1 MSSIPTIKDERGA
14 FIPYH
19 FNFYDTFWDQVN
31 ISINNEKFTFR
42 GMHYQTNPPQTKQ
55 VKVIQGRVLD
65 FLYHLETGEVKI
77 YELDIDN
84 DLWINDDYAHG
95 FLTLEPN
102 TIFTYKVK
110 GKYDPDSERSIV
122 WDTIPEIKSKILEVI
137 QNNKLT
143 ISEKDKLG
151 K

>member
-1 MSSIPTIKDERGA
+1 MSSIPTIKDKRGV

-19 FNFYDTFWDQVN
+19 FNFYDTSWDQVN
-31 ISINNEKFTFR
+31 ISINSERFTFR
-42 GMHYQTNPPQTKQ
+42 GMHYQTNPYQTKQ
-55 VKVIQGRVLD
+55 VKVIQGRALD
-65 FLYHLETGEVKI
+65 FLYHLKTGEVEI

-110 GKYDPDSERSIV
+110 GKYNPDNEHSIV
-122 WDTIPEIKSKILEVI
+122 WDTIPEIKNKILEVI
-137 QNNKLT
+137 QDDKLI
-143 ISEKDKLG
+143 ISEKDKVG

>member
-1 MSSIPTIKDERGA
+1 MNSIPTIKDERGT

-19 FNFYDTFWDQVN
+19 FNVYDTNWDQVN

-55 VKVIQGRVLD
+55 VKVIQGKALD
-65 FLYHLETGEVKI
+65 FLYHLKTGKVEI
-77 YELDIDN
+77 YELDINN
-84 DLWINDDYAHG
+84 DLWINDEYAHG

-110 GKYDPDSERSIV
+110 GEYNPNSEHSII
-122 WDTIPEIKSKILEVI
+122 WNSIPEIKNKIFSYRSLWVYR
-137 QNNKLT
+137 
-143 ISEKDKLG
+143 
-151 K
+151 